1 MVMWD
6 CIKYAYFGLKLSLV
20 PHQFH
25 SLAPM
30 YYRGSAAAVIVYD
43 ITKQVGTPPL
53 ELWCRLWPLSVLGRP
68 KQGLHC
74 LSPAWSLG
82 WGCTVWYNC
91 GCWEWTL
98 NAEFILSICSK
109 WRRRW
114 EPKQVFLP
122 GESHGQRAWWVTVH
136 RVAKSQTR
144 LSN

>member
-6 CIKYAYFGLKLSLV
+6 GIKYAYLGLKLCLV

-53 ELWCRLWPLSVLGRP
+53 ELWCHLWPLSVLERP
-68 KQGLHC
+68 QQGLHC

-82 WGCTVWYNC
+82 
-91 GCWEWTL
+91 
-98 NAEFILSICSK
+98 
-109 WRRRW
+109 
-114 EPKQVFLP
+114 
-122 GESHGQRAWWVTVH
+122 
-136 RVAKSQTR
+136 
-144 LSN
+144 